1 MGIQY
6 LTAFV
11 SRHFKGWK
19 KSPVKGKLIV
29 DGNSLA
35 YDLLY
40 SGVQSEICGGDYIT
54 IATQMN
60 AFFNALLKAGINPL
74 VVLDGIARDKKVNTI
89 VLRNNERLKCVIRF
103 YYEGTQPIDVLPTVK
118 KHTKPFL
125 FFNVIVDS
133 VKRILG
139 DDHLFIA
146 DDDADVDVASLAIH
160 HQCPVLSSD
169 GDFYIFPLLYGYIPY
184 SRLHWY
190 NAEKNVI
197 YGEFYSYQM
206 FCEQFRICDPS
217 LLTVIPAIVGN
228 DTITRLDKN
237 LLQTIMPENCY
248 TDNPVEIAVRYVATV
263 ATFDICLASLRK
275 QKLYGL
281 IKNIQHAHDDYFFLP
296 LFKPRSSL
304 VTSLYCKDGSPL
316 PEFILK
322 LYRKGVIPS
331 YVIDILRACEISF
344 SVVVEDVLSE
354 SWCRLIGVP
363 IRRIIYGILCGS
375 DVGIV
380 ETQRCKCA
388 ASYKEVKIESIT
400 HAIYDGKQIPLP
412 TLESCGSEDI
422 DKEYGKKIL
431 FGVLGARV
439 ENFENIPQ
447 DYHLVLAITRFWY
460 ENCTINK
467 KRVLLESFLI
477 LLQLLKEDKTIIGHK
492 STRSLVK
499 PMQAPFRVASFVH
512 AFAQW
517 QTVYHDI
524 QSLNELLQVPL
535 KLLPVSDFLE
545 CSNLYYLVEAV
556 MKEGNSSV
564 IKCHHLNLNI
574 YQAFYAVT
582 SPD

>member
-29 DGNSLA
+29 DGKSLA

-60 AFFNALLKAGINPL
+60 VFFNALLKAGINPL
-74 VVLDGIARDKKVNTI
+74 VVLDGIARDKKVNKI
-89 VLRNNERLKCVIRF
+89 VQQNNERLKCVIRF
-103 YYEGTQPIDVLPTVK
+103 YYDGTKPIDVLPTVK

-146 DDDADVDVASLAIH
+146 DDDADFDVACLAIH

-228 DTITRLDKN
+228 DTITRVDKN

-263 ATFDICLASLRK
+263 ATFDTCLASLRK

-331 YVIDILRACEISF
+331 FVIDILRACEFSF

-412 TLESCGSEDI
+412 TLESCGSEVI

-467 KRVLLESFLI
+467 KHVLLESFLI

-492 STRSLVK
+492 SIRSLAM

-545 CSNLYYLVEAV
+545 CSYLYYLVEAV
-556 MKEGNSSV
+556 MKLGNSSV
-564 IKCHHLNLNI
+564 IKCYHLNLNI